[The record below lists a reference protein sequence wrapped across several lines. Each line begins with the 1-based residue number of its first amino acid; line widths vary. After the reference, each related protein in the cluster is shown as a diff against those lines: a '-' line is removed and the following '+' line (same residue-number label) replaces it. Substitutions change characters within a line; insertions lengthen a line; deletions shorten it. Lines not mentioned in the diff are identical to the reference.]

1 MRNEVWTDML
11 SFIKRKEL
19 AGTVSLTNSHIHKL
33 CLPRLDGYKVLA
45 HDVEKMII
53 TSEDA
58 DDGWST
64 RAKLQIK
71 DHSKLKLVPFANCP
85 PPGYITGFRRI
96 KIK

>member
-1 MRNEVWTDML
+1 
-11 SFIKRKEL
+11 
-19 AGTVSLTNSHIHKL
+19 
-33 CLPRLDGYKVLA
+33 VLA